1 MSILEAPDAP
11 FRLTAPIEHL
21 TKLDDGTV
29 LAHVTVTSESP
40 DSQGEI
46 VDYDAFKAA
55 APDLMKW
62 AVLNE
67 MHDPDRMDAGTI
79 LRLHFDDA
87 RRTVEADVHVVDP
100 VAVKKVLSRTYK
112 MVSIGGTVLESRR
125 ESVGGRVVKRL
136 TKLIADH
143 LALVPRGA
151 NPDAMI
157 AKQFVLAKMETAVTD
172 TLDAGMA
179 SPLET
184 AVPPTLS
191 ETRTPEQIAIDA
203 TREALAK
210 DIDGPPEGGKD
221 RTEIP
226 PEDFAG
232 KDSSYPIVTPDSVDR
247 AARAIGRAGD
257 DNYSAD
263 ELRANIIRIAT
274 RKGPAFVAALP
285 KAWRKEARKMAKAA
299 EAAQAAATEEVI
311 TKADDGDADD
321 AEATEKADAPA
332 DEGDAKP
339 AFPGAKPPF
348 KGKKAAAKAAKIA
361 KAKERKAADAALVK
375 AVTATPDDPTATA
388 VKRLAKQARRAAKL
402 AKANT
407 KLRKARAALRKERKE
422 LKKASVLTEVLT
434 KSGARNSKADI
445 AKIDAIHEATVDLG
459 TTSHAQPVASSD
471 DMSNATA
478 ATEHDQMAK
487 SATPV
492 DAGATMRQALQDVGL
507 APGAVAQ
514 IEARLAA
521 LDEKSTAQGESL
533 AKIGKYPTG
542 GGPASSYVMA
552 LRGEQD
558 ATPMDKGNLLAAAAS
573 VIDEPRLKTDVSN
586 AATLELISKAR
597 STS

>member
-1 MSILEAPDAP
+1 
-11 FRLTAPIEHL
+11 
-21 TKLDDGTV
+21 
-29 LAHVTVTSESP
+29 
-40 DSQGEI
+40 
-46 VDYDAFKAA
+46 
-55 APDLMKW
+55 
-62 AVLNE
+62 
-67 MHDPDRMDAGTI
+67 
-79 LRLHFDDA
+79 
-87 RRTVEADVHVVDP
+87 
-100 VAVKKVLSRTYK
+100 

-184 AVPPTLS
+184 AVPPEQSIYIKGGPGFVFEGTPD
-191 ETRTPEQIAIDA
+191 TRTPEQIAIDA

-232 KDSSYPIVTPDSVDR
+232 KDSSFPIVTPGSVSD
-247 AARAIGRAGD
+247 AAASIGRAGP

-274 RKGPAFVAALP
+274 RKGPSFVAALP

-361 KAKERKAADAALVK
+361 KAKERKSADAALVK

-434 KSGARNSKADI
+434 KSGARNSKSDI
-445 AKIDAIHEATVDLG
+445 AKIDAIHAATVDLG
-459 TTSHAQPVASSD
+459 TTSHVQPVASSD

-487 SATPV
+487 SAVAAPDTAGMMRKALE
-492 DAGATMRQALQDVGL
+492 DAGL
-507 APGAVAQ
+507 APGAVQAIQ
-514 IEARLAA
+514 ARLAA

-573 VIDEPRLKTDVSN
+573 VIDEPRLKTDVS
-586 AATLELISKAR
+586 AMATEELIKKAR
-597 STS
+597 QG